1 MVKFLINLS
10 LKSVFLITLKKENLF
25 LNKSPMELDYQEIH
39 QRTLLL
45 IGRGNLEK
53 IRNSH
58 VAVFGL
64 GGVGGYALE
73 AIARAGI
80 GTITIV
86 DYDKIEPSNLNR
98 QILSSKE
105 TIGLLKVDVAEK
117 RILSIN
123 PSAKV
128 YKYSLFIDQQTLPI
142 ITNPLPQY
150 AIDAIDTVPSKV
162 ELLKYLHDHNI
173 FTVSCMGA
181 GFRLNPLA
189 VRYDDISKTHTC
201 PLARSIRNELKKIG
215 IKKGILCV
223 FSIEPP
229 INKASRPSV
238 EPNEKGEKEPIG
250 SISYVPGIIG
260 LVSAGIILQKIIDSC
275 N

>member
-1 MVKFLINLS
+1 
-10 LKSVFLITLKKENLF
+10 
-25 LNKSPMELDYQEIH
+25 MELDFWEIH

-45 IGRGNLEK
+45 IGRENLEK

-73 AIARAGI
+73 AIARAGV

-105 TIGLLKVDVAEK
+105 TIGMPKVDVAEK

-123 PSAKV
+123 PSAKI
-128 YKYSLFIDQQTLPI
+128 YKYSLFINQQTLPT
-142 ITNPLPQY
+142 ITSPLPQY
-150 AIDAIDTVPSKV
+150 AIDAIDTVRSKV
-162 ELLKYLHDHNI
+162 ELLKYLHEHDI

-181 GFRLNPLA
+181 ALRLNPLT
-189 VRYDDISKTHTC
+189 VRCDDISKTHTC
-201 PLARSIRNELKKIG
+201 PLAKSIRSELKKLG
-215 IKKGILCV
+215 ITKGILCV
-223 FSIEPP
+223 FSIEQPM
-229 INKASRPSV
+229 NKANKSLV
-238 EPNEKGEKEPIG
+238 EPNKKGKKEPIG
-250 SISYVPGIIG
+250 SISYIPGIIG
-260 LVSAGIILQKIIDSC
+260 LVSAGIVLQKIIESR